1 MAGESRGERVPPLS
15 WRTGESAGKNGVILS
30 DFGERFQLVIKKSEG
45 AYCNCGE
52 KASCFSG

>member
-30 DFGERFQLVIKKSEG
+30 DLGERVWLLIRMWEG
-45 AYCNCGE
+45 AYCNVVRRRRV
-52 KASCFSG
+52 SG